1 MSLKQLE
8 QKQQKNILELNSIL
22 LNNNL
27 DTSIVYELI
36 NNFYKYGFEKL
47 QQGKQDIKKIYNL

>member
-27 DTSIVYELI
+27 DTSLVYELI
-36 NNFYKYGFEKL
+36 NNFYNYGFEKL
-47 QQGKQDIKKIYNL
+47 QQGKEDIKKIYNL

>member
-22 LNNNL
+22 LDNNL

-36 NNFYKYGFEKL
+36 NNFYNYGFEKL
-47 QQGKQDIKKIYNL
+47 QQGKQDIKEIYNL

>member
-1 MSLKQLE
+1 MILKQLE

-36 NNFYKYGFEKL
+36 NNFYNYGFEKL
-47 QQGKQDIKKIYNL
+47 QQGKQEIKEIYNL

>member
-1 MSLKQLE
+1 MAFKEIE
-8 QKQQKNILELNSIL
+8 QKQQKNILELNTLL

-36 NNFYKYGFEKL
+36 NNFYNYGYEKL
-47 QQGKQDIKKIYNL
+47 QQGKQDIKEIYNL